1 MNTPSGD
8 LRMDDRS
15 KMNPLSL
22 GLAVRGI
29 FGGILMGLANLVP
42 GISGGTMLL
51 AAGVYPEFVN
61 SVAAVTTLQRRLR
74 PWLIAALIGVPAV
87 VAIGA
92 GAGFVRDS
100 VLEHR
105 WLAYSLFI
113 GLTLGGVPLLWRMLR
128 PFTVPA
134 IVASIIAFAVM
145 GGLAVIQGTA
155 PASTDGG
162 GGLGGLFIAGF
173 AGSAAMVLPGVSG
186 GYLLLLLGQYVPVLD
201 AIDAFT
207 TAARAGDGSALV
219 TSVWPICSIGFGVAM
234 GVVIVSNAMKWL
246 LTNFRQ
252 ATLGALLGLLLG
264 AIFGL
269 WPFREAYEP
278 PVGSSVRG
286 TVITTVEQAQNVPLK
301 YRPTQSFSPSGGVL
315 VGALGC
321 VLLGFATC
329 WGIGRVGATEAKPT
343 STQE

>member
-1 MNTPSGD
+1 
-8 LRMDDRS
+8 
-15 KMNPLSL
+15 
-22 GLAVRGI
+22 
-29 FGGILMGLANLVP
+29 
-42 GISGGTMLL
+42 
-51 AAGVYPEFVN
+51 
-61 SVAAVTTLQRRLR
+61 
-74 PWLIAALIGVPAV
+74 
-87 VAIGA
+87 
-92 GAGFVRDS
+92 
-100 VLEHR
+100 
-105 WLAYSLFI
+105 
-113 GLTLGGVPLLWRMLR
+113 
-128 PFTVPA
+128 
-134 IVASIIAFAVM
+134 
-145 GGLAVIQGTA
+145 
-155 PASTDGG
+155 
-162 GGLGGLFIAGF
+162 
-173 AGSAAMVLPGVSG
+173 
-186 GYLLLLLGQYVPVLD
+186 
-201 AIDAFT
+201 
-207 TAARAGDGSALV
+207 
-219 TSVWPICSIGFGVAM
+219 M

>member
-1 MNTPSGD
+1 
-8 LRMDDRS
+8 MDDRS

-51 AAGVYPEFVN
+51 AAGVYPEFVDA
-61 SVAAVTTLQRRLR
+61 VAAVTTLQRKLR

-87 VAIGA
+87 IAIGT

-105 WLAYSLFI
+105 WLAYSFFI
-113 GLTLGGVPLLWRMLR
+113 GLTLGGIPLLWKMLR
-128 PFTVPA
+128 PLTMPA
-134 IVASIIAFAVM
+134 IISSIIAFAGM
-145 GGLAVIQGTA
+145 GVLAMLQATA
-155 PASTDGG
+155 PESTNTG

-207 TAARAGDGSALV
+207 TAARAGDSSALL
-219 TSVWPICSIGFGVAM
+219 TSLWPICSIGFGVAL
-234 GVVIVSNAMKWL
+234 GVVIVSNAMRWL
-246 LTNFRQ
+246 LVHVRQ
-252 ATLGALLGLLLG
+252 ATLGALMGLLLG

-286 TVITTVEQAQNVPLK
+286 TVISTVEQAQEVPLK
-301 YRPTQSFSPSGGVL
+301 YRPTQSFSPSGGVI
-315 VGALGC
+315 VGSFGC
-321 VLLGFATC
+321 IMVGFAVC
-329 WGIGRVGATEAKPT
+329 WGIGRIGSAEQPKTPP
-343 STQE
+343 QE